1 MEQTE
6 MIERIRQKVFFK
18 NNGVVLK
25 AVNLLR
31 DKYVALT
38 DIRYAL
44 EPSMTELE
52 FRDSVNYLTESG
64 YIRLRHVSSKVC
76 TTLADTAMDQL
87 EAKVS
92 ADGIKIIACVRKD
105 ECIDV

>member
-1 MEQTE
+1 MEQAE
-6 MIERIRQKVFFK
+6 MIERIRQKAFFK
-18 NNGVVLK
+18 NNGMVLK

-31 DKYVALT
+31 DS
-38 DIRYAL
+38 I
-44 EPSMTELE
+44 
-52 FRDSVNYLTESG
+52 NYLTESG
-64 YIRLRHVSSKVC
+64 YIRLRHMESKAC
-76 TTLADTAMDQL
+76 TTLADTAMEQL